1 MTPAKERGRE
11 NMKKDTQ
18 SIYDLPQGDLQ
29 EEQPR
34 RLRQKKKP
42 RKWLWLTLIV
52 LVVLGAVA
60 AAVLWDANSFDGLRR
75 SIIYAR
81 AEKDETGCAK
91 LYYYE
96 NDATSRFAA
105 IDGSLVTVAA
115 NQVRLLDERS
125 QVLYQNS
132 VRFLHPDLVSG
143 GGVAVAYDIGGT
155 ALYALDSKGLRW
167 QQETEGELLAV
178 TVNPHG
184 YVTAVYNKSGAKA
197 AVTVWDSNGAAV
209 FTFQSAQ
216 RFVMTAALG
225 QDDRTL
231 AAVTMGQEDGK
242 FQSFLVLYHTDS
254 DKMVATTPVDG
265 GVAYALETLQR
276 EFCAVTEQGLYLL
289 DSGGEL
295 KASYSYGGQ
304 FLRRCVVGDGG
315 WAALLLSRYKSGGY
329 ASLITVDGDGN
340 ELGGCDIDGE
350 VLDISTAG
358 RYVAV
363 LFSDRLTI
371 YDKYLTEVATLPDV
385 SEVRAVLMRADG
397 SAVLAGASGAS
408 LYLP

>member
-1 MTPAKERGRE
+1 
-11 NMKKDTQ
+11 MKKDTQ

-34 RLRQKKKP
+34 RLRQKKKS
-42 RKWLWLTLIV
+42 RRGLWLTLTV

-155 ALYALDSKGLRW
+155 VLYALDSKGLRW
-167 QQETEGELLAV
+167 QQETEGELIAV

-408 LYLP
+408 PAVRQRSRYDHFPDL

>member
-1 MTPAKERGRE
+1 
-11 NMKKDTQ
+11 MKKDTQ

-167 QQETEGELLAV
+167 QQETEGELIAV

-197 AVTVWDSNGAAV
+197 AVTVWDSNGTAV

-397 SAVLAGASGAS
+397 STVLAGASGAS

>member
-1 MTPAKERGRE
+1 
-11 NMKKDTQ
+11 MKKDTQ

-34 RLRQKKKP
+34 RLRQKKKS

>member
-1 MTPAKERGRE
+1 
-11 NMKKDTQ
+11 MKKDTQ
-18 SIYDLPQGDLQ
+18 SIYDLPQGDIQ

-42 RKWLWLTLIV
+42 RKWLWLTLTV

-115 NQVRLLDERS
+115 NQVRVLDERS

>member
-1 MTPAKERGRE
+1 M
-11 NMKKDTQ
+11 
-18 SIYDLPQGDLQ
+18 
-29 EEQPR
+29 
-34 RLRQKKKP
+34 
-42 RKWLWLTLIV
+42 
-52 LVVLGAVA
+52 
-60 AAVLWDANSFDGLRR
+60 
-75 SIIYAR
+75 
-81 AEKDETGCAK
+81 
-91 LYYYE
+91 
-96 NDATSRFAA
+96 
-105 IDGSLVTVAA
+105 
-115 NQVRLLDERS
+115 LD
-125 QVLYQNS
+125 
-132 VRFLHPDLVSG
+132 
-143 GGVAVAYDIGGT
+143 
-155 ALYALDSKGLRW
+155 
-167 QQETEGELLAV
+167 
-178 TVNPHG
+178 
-184 YVTAVYNKSGAKA
+184 
-197 AVTVWDSNGAAV
+197 
-209 FTFQSAQ
+209 
-216 RFVMTAALG
+216 
-225 QDDRTL
+225 
-231 AAVTMGQEDGK
+231 
-242 FQSFLVLYHTDS
+242 HTDS

-397 SAVLAGASGAS
+397 STVLAGASGAS

>member
-1 MTPAKERGRE
+1 
-11 NMKKDTQ
+11 MKKDTQ

-231 AAVTMGQEDGK
+231 AAVTMGQENGK

-254 DKMVATTPVDG
+254 DKMVVTTPVDG

>member
-1 MTPAKERGRE
+1 
-11 NMKKDTQ
+11 MKKDTQ

-34 RLRQKKKP
+34 RLRQKKKS
-42 RKWLWLTLIV
+42 RKWLWLTLTV

-167 QQETEGELLAV
+167 QQETEGELIAV

-276 EFCAVTEQGLYLL
+276 EFCTVTEQGLYLL

>member
-1 MTPAKERGRE
+1 
-11 NMKKDTQ
+11 MKKDTQ

-265 GVAYALETLQR
+265 GVAYALETMQR

-350 VLDISTAG
+350 VLDIFTAG

>member
-1 MTPAKERGRE
+1 
-11 NMKKDTQ
+11 MKKDTQ

-42 RKWLWLTLIV
+42 RKWLWLTLTV

-329 ASLITVDGDGN
+329 ASLIIVDGDGN

>member
-1 MTPAKERGRE
+1 
-11 NMKKDTQ
+11 MKKDTQ

-397 SAVLAGASGAS
+397 STVLAGASGAS

>member
-1 MTPAKERGRE
+1 
-11 NMKKDTQ
+11 MKKDTQ

-132 VRFLHPDLVSG
+132 VRFPIWCPM
-143 GGVAVAYDIGGT
+143 AVW
-155 ALYALDSKGLRW
+155 LW
-167 QQETEGELLAV
+167 
-178 TVNPHG
+178 P
-184 YVTAVYNKSGAKA
+184 
-197 AVTVWDSNGAAV
+197 
-209 FTFQSAQ
+209 
-216 RFVMTAALG
+216 M
-225 QDDRTL
+225 TL
-231 AAVTMGQEDGK
+231 AA
-242 FQSFLVLYHTDS
+242 
-254 DKMVATTPVDG
+254 
-265 GVAYALETLQR
+265 
-276 EFCAVTEQGLYLL
+276 
-289 DSGGEL
+289 
-295 KASYSYGGQ
+295 
-304 FLRRCVVGDGG
+304 RRCTRWTARACAG
-315 WAALLLSRYKSGGY
+315 SRRRR
-329 ASLITVDGDGN
+329 AS
-340 ELGGCDIDGE
+340 CSPSP
-350 VLDISTAG
+350 STPTA
-358 RYVAV
+358 
-363 LFSDRLTI
+363 
-371 YDKYLTEVATLPDV
+371 
-385 SEVRAVLMRADG
+385 M
-397 SAVLAGASGAS
+397 
-408 LYLP
+408 

>member
-1 MTPAKERGRE
+1 
-11 NMKKDTQ
+11 MKKDTQ

-52 LVVLGAVA
+52 LVVLGAVS

-155 ALYALDSKGLRW
+155 ALYALDSKSLRW
-167 QQETEGELLAV
+167 QQETEGELIAV

>member
-1 MTPAKERGRE
+1 
-11 NMKKDTQ
+11 MKKDTQ

-155 ALYALDSKGLRW
+155 VLYALDSKGLRW
-167 QQETEGELLAV
+167 QQETEGEFIAV

-197 AVTVWDSNGAAV
+197 AVTVWDNNGAAV

-242 FQSFLVLYHTDS
+242 FQSFLVLYPTDS

-276 EFCAVTEQGLYLL
+276 EVCAVTEQGLYLL

>member
-1 MTPAKERGRE
+1 
-11 NMKKDTQ
+11 MKKDTQ

-132 VRFLHPDLVSG
+132 VRFLHPDMVSG

-155 ALYALDSKGLRW
+155 VLYALDSKGLRW
-167 QQETEGELLAV
+167 QQETEGELIAV

>member
-1 MTPAKERGRE
+1 
-11 NMKKDTQ
+11 MKKDTQ

-155 ALYALDSKGLRW
+155 ALYALDSKSLRW
-167 QQETEGELLAV
+167 QQETEGELIAV

-295 KASYSYGGQ
+295 KVSYSYGGQ

>member
-1 MTPAKERGRE
+1 
-11 NMKKDTQ
+11 MKKDTQ

-184 YVTAVYNKSGAKA
+184 YVTAVYNKSGTKA

-363 LFSDRLTI
+363 LFSDRLTV

>member
-1 MTPAKERGRE
+1 
-11 NMKKDTQ
+11 MKKDTQ

-42 RKWLWLTLIV
+42 RKWLWLTLTV

-75 SIIYAR
+75 SVIYAR

-115 NQVRLLDERS
+115 NQVRVLDERS

>member
-1 MTPAKERGRE
+1 
-11 NMKKDTQ
+11 MKKDTQ

-155 ALYALDSKGLRW
+155 VLYALDSKGLRW
-167 QQETEGELLAV
+167 QQETEGELIAV

>member
-1 MTPAKERGRE
+1 
-11 NMKKDTQ
+11 MKKDTQ

-34 RLRQKKKP
+34 RLRQKKKS
-42 RKWLWLTLIV
+42 RKWLWLTLTV

-105 IDGSLVTVAA
+105 IDGRLVTVAA

-132 VRFLHPDLVSG
+132 VRFLHPDMVSG

-155 ALYALDSKGLRW
+155 VLYALDSKGLRW
-167 QQETEGELLAV
+167 QQETEGELIAV

>member
-1 MTPAKERGRE
+1 
-11 NMKKDTQ
+11 MKKDTQ

-42 RKWLWLTLIV
+42 RKWLWLTLTV

-115 NQVRLLDERS
+115 NQVRVLDERS

-167 QQETEGELLAV
+167 QQETEGELIAV

-197 AVTVWDSNGAAV
+197 AVTVWDSSGAAV

-265 GVAYALETLQR
+265 GVAYALETMQR

-289 DSGGEL
+289 DSGGDL

>member
-1 MTPAKERGRE
+1 
-11 NMKKDTQ
+11 MKKDTQ

-155 ALYALDSKGLRW
+155 ALYALDSKSLRW
-167 QQETEGELLAV
+167 QQETEGELIAV

-289 DSGGEL
+289 VSGGEL

>member
-1 MTPAKERGRE
+1 
-11 NMKKDTQ
+11 MKKDTQ

-34 RLRQKKKP
+34 RLRQKKKS

-143 GGVAVAYDIGGT
+143 GGVAVAYDLGGT

>member
-1 MTPAKERGRE
+1 
-11 NMKKDTQ
+11 MKKDTQ

-34 RLRQKKKP
+34 RLRQKKKS
-42 RKWLWLTLIV
+42 RKWLWLTLTV

-197 AVTVWDSNGAAV
+197 AVTVWDSNGTAV

-397 SAVLAGASGAS
+397 STVLAGASGAS

>member
-1 MTPAKERGRE
+1 
-11 NMKKDTQ
+11 MKKDTQ

-132 VRFLHPDLVSG
+132 VRFLRPDLVSG

>member
-1 MTPAKERGRE
+1 
-11 NMKKDTQ
+11 MKKDTQ

-34 RLRQKKKP
+34 RLRQKKKS
-42 RKWLWLTLIV
+42 RKWLWLTLTV

-155 ALYALDSKGLRW
+155 VLYALDSKGLRW
-167 QQETEGELLAV
+167 QQETEGELIAV

-197 AVTVWDSNGAAV
+197 AVTVWDNNGAAV

>member
-1 MTPAKERGRE
+1 
-11 NMKKDTQ
+11 MKKDTQ

-197 AVTVWDSNGAAV
+197 AGTVWDSNGAAV

-265 GVAYALETLQR
+265 GVAYALETMQR

>member
-1 MTPAKERGRE
+1 
-11 NMKKDTQ
+11 MKKDTQ

-329 ASLITVDGDGN
+329 ASLIIVDGDGN

>member
-1 MTPAKERGRE
+1 
-11 NMKKDTQ
+11 MKKDTQ

-34 RLRQKKKP
+34 RLRQKKKS
-42 RKWLWLTLIV
+42 RKWLWLTLTV

-115 NQVRLLDERS
+115 NQVRVLDERS

-143 GGVAVAYDIGGT
+143 GGVAVSYDIGGT

-167 QQETEGELLAV
+167 QQETEGELIAV

>member
-1 MTPAKERGRE
+1 
-11 NMKKDTQ
+11 MKKDTQ

-42 RKWLWLTLIV
+42 RKWLWLTLTV

-125 QVLYQNS
+125 QVLYQTG

-155 ALYALDSKGLRW
+155 VLYALDSKGLRW

-184 YVTAVYNKSGAKA
+184 YVTAVYNRSGAKA

>member
-1 MTPAKERGRE
+1 
-11 NMKKDTQ
+11 MKKDTQ

-155 ALYALDSKGLRW
+155 VLYALDSKGLRW
-167 QQETEGELLAV
+167 QQETEGELIAV

-197 AVTVWDSNGAAV
+197 AVTVWDNNGAAV

-397 SAVLAGASGAS
+397 SAVLGGASGAS

>member
-1 MTPAKERGRE
+1 
-11 NMKKDTQ
+11 MKKDTQ

-34 RLRQKKKP
+34 RLRQKKKS

-397 SAVLAGASGAS
+397 STVLAGASGAS

>member
-1 MTPAKERGRE
+1 
-11 NMKKDTQ
+11 MKKDTQ

-155 ALYALDSKGLRW
+155 ALYALDSKSLRW
-167 QQETEGELLAV
+167 QQETEGELIAV

-289 DSGGEL
+289 DSVGEL

>member
-1 MTPAKERGRE
+1 
-11 NMKKDTQ
+11 MKKDTQ

-155 ALYALDSKGLRW
+155 ALYALDNKGLRW
-167 QQETEGELLAV
+167 QQETEGELIAV

>member
-1 MTPAKERGRE
+1 
-11 NMKKDTQ
+11 MKKDTQ

-34 RLRQKKKP
+34 RLRQKKKS
-42 RKWLWLTLIV
+42 RKWLWLTLTV

-155 ALYALDSKGLRW
+155 VLYALDSKGLRW
-167 QQETEGELLAV
+167 QQETEGELIAV

-397 SAVLAGASGAS
+397 STVLAGASGAS

>member
-1 MTPAKERGRE
+1 
-11 NMKKDTQ
+11 MKKDTQ

-385 SEVRAVLMRADG
+385 SKVRAVLMRADG